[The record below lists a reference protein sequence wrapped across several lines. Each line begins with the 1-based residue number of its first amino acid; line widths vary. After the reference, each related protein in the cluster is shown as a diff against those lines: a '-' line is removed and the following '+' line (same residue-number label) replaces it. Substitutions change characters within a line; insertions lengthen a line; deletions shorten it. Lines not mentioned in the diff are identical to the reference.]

1 MDKAASRIR
10 LLNAMQREYYWRA
23 IVVLLQKKGVL
34 LRFRFLLTL
43 PHHSYNILVIN
54 ELSSARSKLENFEL
68 KIFLCVQLAVLS
80 ARNANIVHQN
90 SNTMVWRGR
99 IFTL

>member
-10 LLNAMQREYYWRA
+10 LHYWRA

-34 LRFRFLLTL
+34 LRFSFLLTL
-43 PHHSYNILVIN
+43 PRHSYNILVIN

-80 ARNANIVHQN
+80 VRNANIVHQN
-90 SNTMVWRGR
+90 SNTMV
-99 IFTL
+99 